1 VRVPPGAIFAHELR
15 VAMLP
20 LLLLLA
26 AWDAERAWPPGGPR
40 QVVDTG
46 QRRDSVA
53 RVTSR
58 ARPPRALTPVLW
70 SNDYGGLTVGL
81 RARPSRS
88 RDAERGLFVASAAM
102 GADATS
108 SISLYAR
115 WNNPPLVRFGPR
127 VATSVAVWSVEGRSG
142 AAVTLDGSSR
152 RPGGV
157 GADRHLGF
165 TARWMATTSLGYLD
179 RGLWDDAGSIEIGPW
194 FRTAVRRGETVLRA
208 KGAVTLGLVYQ
219 HATSPPV
226 SGRDYHYRGFNRV
239 TGEVSVRTP
248 LARATTFGWRVFGGA
263 YLGPSHPVRQLR
275 IAVAGAD
282 PYETFANPF
291 LRSGGALLVRPDFHY
306 HAPGGANLRGF
317 RDDLGGRWA
326 VGVNLE
332 LTRALMRRNAG
343 FLREAALG
351 VFVDL
356 GVVDTLAVPSSPRGQ
371 WYTTLYDGGVG
382 LVTQHRV
389 RDLAWTMRFE
399 VPIAVNRWSLAADY
413 PADSKRFA
421 LRWQVSFSPSF

>member
-1 VRVPPGAIFAHELR
+1 VRVPTGAIFAHEAP

-26 AWDAERAWPPGGPR
+26 TWGAEGAWPPGGPR
-40 QVVDTG
+40 QAGDTG

-53 RVTSR
+53 RVTSL
-58 ARPPRALTPVLW
+58 ARPPRALIPALW
-70 SNDYGGLTVGL
+70 SNDYGGVTVGL
-81 RARPSRS
+81 RARPTGS
-88 RDAERGLFVASAAM
+88 RDPQRSLFVASAATS
-102 GADATS
+102 DATS
-108 SISLYAR
+108 SISLYGR
-115 WNNPPLVRFGPR
+115 WTNPLIRFGPR
-127 VATSVAVWSVEGRSG
+127 VTTSVAVWSVEGRSG

-157 GADRHLGF
+157 GADRHIGVA
-165 TARWMATTSLGYLD
+165 ARWMATTNLGYLD
-179 RGLWDDAGSIEIGPW
+179 RGLWDDAGSLEIGPW
-194 FRTAVRRGETVLRA
+194 FSTAVRRGEAVLRA
-208 KGAVTLGLVYQ
+208 KGALSLGLVYQ
-219 HATSPPV
+219 HATSPTV

-275 IAVAGAD
+275 VAVAGAD

-317 RDDLGGRWA
+317 RNDVGGRWA

-343 FLREAALG
+343 FVREAALE

-356 GVVDTLAVPSSPRGQ
+356 GVVDTLAVPSSPPGQ
-371 WYTTLYDGGVG
+371 WYTTLYDGGFG

-399 VPIAVNRWSLAADY
+399 VPIAVNRWNLAADY